1 MGGKKTAALLAT
13 AAVAVVVLGFAA
25 VYLARMRQSAGASQN
40 GQYPGLSGQVTVVC
54 PAHKLITE
62 GGPGIT
68 PRTNCTPAFTA
79 QDVRDY
85 LARGFSMGKI
95 GVTGKPTVTRIVF
108 LTIHE
113 LGQATGDSEWEA
125 NYPGN
130 LMVCYVGLSGTF
142 SVSGPPSVGRTGT
155 TSTASI
161 VFDATTGNGL
171 VMGTPDALAGKL

>member
-1 MGGKKTAALLAT
+1 VFVATTVAAI
-13 AAVAVVVLGFAA
+13 VVLGFGA
-25 VYLARMRQSAGASQN
+25 VYLARMRQATGAAQN

-54 PAHKLITE
+54 PAHKLTTQ

-95 GVTGKPTVTRIVF
+95 GVMGKPTVTRIVF

-125 NYPGN
+125 NYPAD
-130 LMVCYVGLSGTF
+130 LMVCYVGLSGMF
-142 SVSGPPSVGRTGT
+142 SVAGAPSVGRTWT

-171 VMGTPDALAGKL
+171 VMGTPDALAAKL